1 MLPWNFFRFLL
12 HDFQM
17 FVRLW
22 TFFLLH
28 FATNIQW
35 TSIIFMFLIY
45 INNKILFFSNTQQ
58 RQAEKKKV
66 SLDQLSNK
74 ITLCLLNF
82 CVDVIRVNLTRFDFN
97 KQRVDLSW
105 EPIRKN
111 LSPNR
116 HFNYLH
122 EIGMI
127 FDVPKSHTKLSV
139 RFIFKEIK
147 LNLSR
152 IDICT
157 SCAIYTFMMKIFIK
171 YKEYTNFTL

>member
-1 MLPWNFFRFLL
+1 MTSRCLWDCEHFFCYILL
-12 HDFQM
+12 QISNERQSYLCF
-17 FVRLW
+17 W
-22 TFFLLH
+22 Y
-28 FATNIQW
+28 I
-35 TSIIFMFLIY
+35 SITKF
-45 INNKILFFSNTQQ
+45 FFSPTRSRGKQ
-58 RQAEKKKV
+58 RKKKV

-171 YKEYTNFTL
+171 YKENTNFTL